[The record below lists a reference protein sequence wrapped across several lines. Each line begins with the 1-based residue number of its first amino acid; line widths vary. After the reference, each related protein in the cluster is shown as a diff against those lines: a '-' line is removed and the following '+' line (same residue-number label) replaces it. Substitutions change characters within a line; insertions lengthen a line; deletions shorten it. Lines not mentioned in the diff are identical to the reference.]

1 MYSRFAIILPIFVLG
16 VVIMS
21 ANIRKKGIIRTF
33 AISFNMFCEM
43 TLQEA
48 IEAQNAI
55 KIKCENSNYSHTLLF
70 FN

>member
-1 MYSRFAIILPIFVLG
+1 VQIYEKKRIICTI
-16 VVIMS
+16 
-21 ANIRKKGIIRTF
+21 

-55 KIKCENSNYSHTLLF
+55 KTKCENVSNFHTLLI